1 MWCRPAKRKRF
12 RSKVDTLLSG
22 GLRLN
27 VARSSPAEVLSITPG
42 LLQLPPADGN
52 TTCPPRS
59 APSSRRRHH
68 TRMNWGNRL
77 PPRSGPRSLNPVLIH
92 FSVHPVAGCIVSK
105 HSSTSWNKRT
115 SLRQELG
122 ADSPRLGS
130 PAPVAQGHSQGVK
143 QFSPHWETER
153 AASHGGNLP
162 APRDC
167 PHREL
172 AKILTSNYSA
182 AISPCKFFSSPHAWE
197 QSKG

>member
-59 APSSRRRHH
+59 APSSCRHRH
-68 TRMNWGNRL
+68 ARMNWGDGL
-77 PPRSGPRSLNPVLIH
+77 PPRSGPRSLNPALIH

-105 HSSTSWNKRT
+105 HGGTSRNKRT
-115 SLRQELG
+115 PLRRELG

-130 PAPVAQGHSQGVK
+130 PAPVAQGRSQGVK
-143 QFSPHWETER
+143 QFSPRWEAEQ
-153 AASHGGNLP
+153 AAPHRGNLP
-162 APRDC
+162 VPRDC

-172 AKILTSNYSA
+172 AES
-182 AISPCKFFSSPHAWE
+182 
-197 QSKG
+197 